1 MPARSLQ
8 EHLLTAEG
16 TARFAAHAQRLL
28 RFQGLLEASLPA
40 TLRGHARV
48 ANLRQGKL
56 VIHAANSAVA
66 AKLRQ
71 LGPRFAEVFLN
82 DGAKLTQIEV
92 KVQARAPAP
101 PKAKRQPIAK
111 PGTKQE
117 QALANLAHGLPE
129 GSAMRDPLLRL
140 LQAIKER

>member
-28 RFQGLLEASLPA
+28 RFQSLLEASLPGP
-40 TLRGHARV
+40 LRSHARV

-71 LGPRFAEVFLN
+71 LGPRFAEVFSKA
-82 DGAKLTQIEV
+82 GAQITEIEV

-101 PKAKRQPIAK
+101 AMVPSK
-111 PGTKQE
+111 PFARPGQRQE
-117 QALANLAHGLPE
+117 QALTNLTNSLPE
-129 GSAMRDPLLRL
+129 ASPMRGPLQRL